1 MKVKFVLWILIVFMG
16 AFTLLWGEAVV
27 QQRSL
32 ADKTLRLHVVAN
44 SDSSED
50 QAQKL
55 RMRDH
60 LLGEL
65 HAITKDCNTLKE
77 AETVIR
83 ENLPFLENSAR
94 EFLRTERSPYD
105 VKLTL
110 CEEDFSTRRYET
122 FSLPAGEY
130 HSLRMVIGRGDG
142 KNWWCVVFPTLCNA
156 ASTKELETMAVM
168 GGYDEEELAMIRHE
182 EPKYVLQFKILE
194 IMREVFR

>member
-1 MKVKFVLWILIVFMG
+1 M
-16 AFTLLWGEAVV
+16 LLWGEAVL

-55 RMRDH
+55 RVRDH

-65 HAITKDCNTLKE
+65 HTMTRDCDTLKE
-77 AETVIR
+77 AESVIR
-83 ENLPFLENSAR
+83 DNLPILENSAR
-94 EFLRTERSPYD
+94 EFLRMERSPYD
-105 VKLTL
+105 VELTL

-130 HSLRMVIGRGDG
+130 HSLRMVIGRGEG
-142 KNWWCVVFPTLCNA
+142 QNWWCVVFPTLCNA